1 MLFCIQSL
9 PGPTSTQLVVSTALA
24 RAGPIGGLT
33 AFFLWNLPGLIVLT
47 VCGVLIASFV
57 DENNPPWYLIGLPPA
72 AISLVFKAFYG
83 FGLKLDKLG
92 IILCL
97 ISSLVAVMING
108 SRPQIDP
115 LWSQYIY
122 PSMLACGGVIAYIDS
137 IRGSDVNMFGKTI
150 RVPGTPYGTY
160 KSASKGWDAESD
172 LTMRRIG
179 IPIWVGALI
188 WIVWA
193 IVLAITVSLVGRM
206 RKEGITPNPYLEIF
220 EVMYRIGSLI
230 FGGGQV
236 VLPMLQTEVVPM
248 WMKKDAF
255 LQGLVSKQR
264 IIVRCEMFRCIF
276 LTNQLGYFWI
286 LGPCT
291 INAWAS
297 LQLLVLPRCSLSRSS
312 RSSCCLYWFVWARSY
327 AHLWNGPLLGS
338 VKTRKMVQI
347 CFEWC
352 QCYCYR
358 FSWCCLCDS
367 MGGSRDNFR

>member
-1 MLFCIQSL
+1 MRQKHCVPMYIMFNMCLIIICFLFLLNKRL

-83 FGLKLDKLG
+83 FGMKLDKLG

-97 ISSLVAVMING
+97 ISTLIAIMING
-108 SRPQIDP
+108 SRPKIDP

-122 PSMLACGGVIAYIDS
+122 PSMLACGGIISYLDS
-137 IRGSDVNMFGKTI
+137 IRGTDVKIFGKTR
-150 RVPGTPYGTY
+150 RVPGQPYGTY
-160 KSASKGWDAESD
+160 KSASRGWDAESD

-193 IVLAITVSLVGRM
+193 IVLAVTVSLVGRM
-206 RKEGITPNPYLEIF
+206 RRNGEVPNPYLEIF

-255 LQGLVSKQR
+255 LQGLVSKQCN
-264 IIVRCEMFRCIF
+264 V
-276 LTNQLGYFWI
+276 
-286 LGPCT
+286 
-291 INAWAS
+291 
-297 LQLLVLPRCSLSRSS
+297 
-312 RSSCCLYWFVWARSY
+312 
-327 AHLWNGPLLGS
+327 S
-338 VKTRKMVQI
+338 VV
-347 CFEWC
+347 
-352 QCYCYR
+352 
-358 FSWCCLCDS
+358 
-367 MGGSRDNFR
+367 